1 MMDYNQILPIQ
12 ANYLF
17 ITFCFISD
25 GRPGKEGERKKKKK
39 NQSIFF
45 PTLKPQSARK

>member
-25 GRPGKEGERKKKKK
+25 GRPGKEGEREKKK
-39 NQSIFF
+39 
-45 PTLKPQSARK
+45 